1 MGICEYGYL
10 NICLVPI
17 KFRKRKEMM
26 IMTDRCAVMTTLNG
40 EMVEWKVFD
49 SPAQAMPYYVSGMS
63 KLQRSLKSMESDG
76 RWEIML
82 CQITQYALS
91 R

>member
-1 MGICEYGYL
+1 
-10 NICLVPI
+10 
-17 KFRKRKEMM
+17 MM
-26 IMTDRCAVMTTLNG
+26 MLTDRCAVMTTLNG
-40 EMVEWKVFD
+40 EMVEWKAFD
-49 SPAQAMPYYVSGMS
+49 TPDQAMPYYVSGMS
-63 KLQRSLKSMESDG
+63 KLQRSLRSPESDG

>member
-1 MGICEYGYL
+1 MEIGRQGYL
-10 NICLVPI
+10 NICLVLI

-26 IMTDRCAVMTTLNG
+26 ILTDRCAVMTTLNG

-49 SPAQAMPYYVSGMS
+49 TPDQAMPYYVSGMS
-63 KLQRSLKSMESDG
+63 KLQRSLKAMESDG
-76 RWEIML
+76 KWEIML

>member
-1 MGICEYGYL
+1 ML
-10 NICLVPI
+10 
-17 KFRKRKEMM
+17 
-26 IMTDRCAVMTTLNG
+26 TDRCAVMTTLNG

-49 SPAQAMPYYVSGMS
+49 TPDQAMPYYVSGMS
-63 KLQRSLKSMESDG
+63 KLQRSLRSLEGEG